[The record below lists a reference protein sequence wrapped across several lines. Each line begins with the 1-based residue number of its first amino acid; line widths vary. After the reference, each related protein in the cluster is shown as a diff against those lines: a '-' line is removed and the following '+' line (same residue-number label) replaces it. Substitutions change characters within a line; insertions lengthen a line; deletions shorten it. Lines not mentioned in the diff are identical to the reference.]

1 MNSQR
6 EEYIDGI
13 KGLACLFVLL
23 GHFTGIYRYAEDATA
38 IESWVTQILTKGPLS
53 FFTAES
59 FWLYLFFVISGYL
72 LVKST
77 PPPRKCSE
85 FLKKCIKRFLRL
97 AIPILGAAVF
107 TFVIQCTIGFYN
119 FKIQEIVS
127 NAWLTHLYGT
137 QLNFRDIVE
146 EPVRVLLLGSS
157 QFSSPFWCLKDM
169 LLASLLIYA
178 VGWLCQTEKLKGF
191 TLGALILL
199 GAIVNRGVIVACL
212 VGAMTGFL
220 RQKIITLKAPDA
232 VAVCGVL
239 SPAVAFFTGNLYVI
253 DVAFAFCLL
262 SVPLVPQ
269 VKFFFEADFVKKIGS
284 VSFGIYALH
293 WPVINS
299 IGLGILYGLDKT
311 LNPAP
316 LMLLSLAGVLLVTFV
331 LAIIFKVTVERLTS
345 IACRV
350 VK

>member
-6 EEYIDGI
+6 EEYIDGM

-23 GHFTGIYRYAEDATA
+23 GHFTGIYKYAENATA
-38 IESWVTQILTKGPLS
+38 IDSWFTQILTKGPLS

-59 FWLYLFFVISGYL
+59 FWLYLFFVLSGYL
-72 LVKST
+72 LTMST
-77 PPPRKCSE
+77 PPRKCSE
-85 FLKKCIKRFLRL
+85 FWKKCIKRVLRL
-97 AIPILGAAVF
+97 AIPIVGAAVF

-119 FKIQEIVS
+119 FKIQDTVS
-127 NAWLTHLYGT
+127 NTWLTHLYET
-137 QLNFRDIVE
+137 QLTLRDIIE
-146 EPVRVLLLGSS
+146 EPFRVLLLGSS
-157 QFSSPFWCLKDM
+157 KFNSPFWCLRDM
-169 LLASLLIYA
+169 LLASVIIYA
-178 VGWLCQTEKLKGF
+178 VGWACKTVKIKGSV
-191 TLGALILL
+191 LGVLILL

-220 RQKIITLKAPDA
+220 KQQCKTLKVPNA

-239 SPAVAFFTGNLYVI
+239 SPIVAFFTKNLFVM
-253 DVAFAFCLL
+253 DVAFALCLL

-269 VKFFFEADFVKKIGS
+269 VKSILETSFVQKTGS

-299 IGLGILYGLDKT
+299 IGLGTLYVLGKT
-311 LNPAP
+311 TSPAP
-316 LMLLSLAGVLLVTFV
+316 LMLLSLVGVLLVTFL
-331 LAIIFKVTVERLTS
+331 LAILFKATVERLTS
-345 IACRV
+345 IVCRV

>member
-6 EEYIDGI
+6 EEYVDGM

-23 GHFTGIYRYAEDATA
+23 GHFTGIYKYAENATA
-38 IESWVTQILTKGPLS
+38 IDSWFTRMLTKGPLS

-59 FWLYLFFVISGYL
+59 FWLYLFFVLSGYL
-72 LVKST
+72 LTMST
-77 PPPRKCSE
+77 PPRKCSE
-85 FLKKCIKRFLRL
+85 FLKKCIKRVLRL
-97 AIPILGAAVF
+97 AIPIMGAAVF
-107 TFVIQCTIGFYN
+107 TFAIQCTIGFYN
-119 FKIQEIVS
+119 FKIQDTVS
-127 NAWLTHLYGT
+127 NTWLTHLYGT
-137 QLNFRDIVE
+137 QLTLRDIIE
-146 EPVRVLLLGSS
+146 EPFRVLLLGSS
-157 QFSSPFWCLKDM
+157 KFNSPFWCLRDM
-169 LLASLLIYA
+169 LLASVIIYA

-220 RQKIITLKAPDA
+220 RQKIITLKAPNA

-269 VKFFFEADFVKKIGS
+269 VKFFFEADFVKKIGN